1 MNNRLLDEN
10 KGCTPN
16 GDINHKTVL
25 AIKLTECLTRHDQ
38 CSGFYEDSLTG
49 KYILYCSCICHI
61 CSSKSNGPGSVT
73 ATLSVRC
80 HVQVAVAQNTP
91 AGADGVRR

>member
-25 AIKLTECLTRHDQ
+25 AIKLTECLTHDQ
-38 CSGFYEDSLTG
+38 CSGFYEDSLTE

-61 CSSKSNGPGSVT
+61 CSSKGAVRVQSLQ
-73 ATLSVRC
+73 LSQVQC
-80 HVQVAVAQNTP
+80 HVQDAVVENIS
-91 AGADGVRR
+91 AGADAMQR

>member
-61 CSSKSNGPGSVT
+61 CSSKSNV
-73 ATLSVRC
+73 LSLPDTV
-80 HVQVAVAQNTP
+80 VEDTP
-91 AGADGVRR
+91 AGADSLRR

>member
-61 CSSKSNGPGSVT
+61 CSSKSNG
-73 ATLSVRC
+73 LSLPDTV
-80 HVQVAVAQNTP
+80 VEDTP
-91 AGADGVRR
+91 AGADSLRR